1 MPCSSCRTKPPRAVH
16 RLYLSLGSNLG
27 DRHALLRQALRLLEE
42 RVGPV
47 ERVSSFIETEPWGF
61 QSEHRFLNA
70 CCLVQTTLTPHQCLA
85 ATQAIERQMGRT
97 RKSHNGAYHDRPIDI
112 DLLYYDDL
120 TLRTPTLTLPH
131 PHIHERDFV
140 LRPLKEIR

>member
-1 MPCSSCRTKPPRAVH
+1 MH

-27 DRHALLRQALRLLEE
+27 DRHALLHQALRLLEE
-42 RVGPV
+42 RVGHV

-61 QSEHRFLNA
+61 QSPHRFLNA
-70 CCLVQTTLTPHQCLA
+70 CCLVHTALTPHQCLA
-85 ATQAIERQMGRT
+85 ATQDIERSMGRQQ
-97 RKSHNGAYHDRPIDI
+97 KSDHGNYHDRIIDI

-120 TLRTPTLTLPH
+120 ILHTPTLTLPH
-131 PHIHERDFV
+131 PHIQERDFV